1 MWSTLQHLMKPNSA
15 PRLAGQRYDSSRPL
29 AFMHIP
35 KTSGLALSR
44 GLEVALRPTRVVQAI
59 LDRVLFGKFQA
70 FETMP
75 EHQRSLIFLQAANL
89 PESADYITGHV
100 SFSSLRQ
107 RYSTAQYVT
116 FFREPITRIVSFW
129 LFWRSWTDEQL
140 GNWGEF
146 GKLVALARNPLEHF
160 LAQKELAVQFDNLYV
175 RMLLWPHPLLPE
187 DDLIDP
193 RHDAKLRRD
202 ATKLLSGFSYTD
214 VVENPELARNLETW
228 LGRPFEYAH
237 VNETLPL
244 GEKVATALH
253 RELTPAAFSALENC
267 TRLDRHLWE
276 LIARE
281 RSSNQQ
287 ATVWRRQILLR
298 NMARY
303 ALLAAGRAA

>member
-1 MWSTLQHLMKPNSA
+1 
-15 PRLAGQRYDSSRPL
+15 
-29 AFMHIP
+29 MHIP
-35 KTSGLALSR
+35 RTSGLALSR

-75 EHQRSLIFLQAANL
+75 EHQRNLIFLPAADL

-100 SFSSLRQ
+100 SFSSFRQ
-107 RYSTAQYVT
+107 RYPTAQYVT

-140 GNWGEF
+140 RNWGEF

-160 LAQKELAVQFDNLYV
+160 LAQKQLGVQFDNLYV

-193 RHDAKLRRD
+193 RHDGELLRD
-202 ATKLLSGFSYTD
+202 ATKRLSRFSYTD
-214 VVENPELARNLETW
+214 VVENPELARNLATW
-228 LGRPFEYAH
+228 LGRPFEYAR

-244 GEKVATALH
+244 GEKVATASH
-253 RELTPAAFSALENC
+253 RELTPTTIVALENC

-276 LIARE
+276 SVARE
-281 RSSNQQ
+281 RTGAQQ
-287 ATVWRRQILLR
+287 GTVWRRQILLR
-298 NMARY
+298 NIARY